1 MVRTFIFLKFHHE
14 TLGWKREYGILIL
27 LKIDEDL
34 GGAIK
39 ALSLCSCE
47 IDASKGTLRVP
58 GRIMEDF
65 LQNGH

>member
-1 MVRTFIFLKFHHE
+1 MVRTLIFKFHHE
-14 TLGWKREYGILIL
+14 TLGWKREYRILIL

-39 ALSLCSCE
+39 ALNLCSCE
-47 IDASKGTLRVP
+47 TGASKGTLRVP
-58 GRIMEDF
+58 GRIMENF